1 MSAKTPPTTPFAV
14 LFTIVLASSC
24 LAVGFAAGASIA
36 EEAERRK
43 HAGIIDR
50 KDAQIAMVTGRL
62 AVERQ
67 LFSSTEKKL
76 RAEIDALK
84 RGAR

>member
-14 LFTIVLASSC
+14 FFSIILASSC
-24 LAVGFAAGASIA
+24 LAAGFAAGASIA
-36 EEAERRK
+36 EEAEQRK
-43 HAGIIDR
+43 YIEIIER
-50 KDAQIAMVTGRL
+50 KDARIVMIESQL

-67 LFSSTEKKL
+67 LSSSTEKKL

>member
-36 EEAERRK
+36 EEAEQRK
-43 HAGIIDR
+43 YIEIIER
-50 KDAQIAMVTGRL
+50 KDARIVMIESQL

-67 LFSSTEKKL
+67 LSSSTEKKL